1 MAMLV
6 ISIHFPFKTSWNAR
20 KSAICRCFDDF
31 TEEHT
36 SAKNQPPLTSLT
48 TTNITN
54 HHFFGNKH
62 GGFGVF
68 FAGEG
73 YLNFMGN
80 EFGHPEWVDFPRPE
94 NGWSHHHCR
103 RVFFGH
109 IRWRIISWLSLLVDL
124 VGGDWNIFYFSIYHY
139 IGNVIIPTD
148 EVIFCRG
155 LGIPPTRLYVEC
167 FFPN

>member
-68 FAGEG
+68 SQAKATWTSWATNSDIPSGWISHVPRMAGAITTAG
-73 YLNFMGN
+73 VFSSGTS
-80 EFGHPEWVDFPRPE
+80 G
-94 NGWSHHHCR
+94 GGSSH
-103 RVFFGH
+103 G
-109 IRWRIISWLSLLVDL
+109 
-124 VGGDWNIFYFSIYHY
+124 YHY
-139 IGNVIIPTD
+139 WLIWLVVTGTSFIFPYII
-148 EVIFCRG
+148 I
-155 LGIPPTRLYVEC
+155 LGMSSSQLTKSYFAEG
-167 FFPN
+167 

>member
-1 MAMLV
+1 MRRSNEKNPFPS
-6 ISIHFPFKTSWNAR
+6 ISLSKNFEIER
-20 KSAICRCFDDF
+20 KSATFCRCFDDF
-31 TEEHT
+31 SEQHT
-36 SAKNQPPLTSLT
+36 SAKNQPPLT

-54 HHFFGNKH
+54 HHFFGNQH
-62 GGFGVF
+62 GGFGVL

-103 RVFFGH
+103 RFFSSG

-124 VGGDWNIFYFSIYHY
+124 VGGLEH
-139 IGNVIIPTD
+139 
-148 EVIFCRG
+148 
-155 LGIPPTRLYVEC
+155 
-167 FFPN
+167 FFFHIL